1 MFWQHYKSVM
11 KLNNTCKLAF
21 ILYNLFM
28 DRAMMRDIKEGYTM
42 EYQTKILSKPT
53 VQAMIKGLRSSGLK
67 VKKIEGGYICKAVS
81 PDQKEPITVFKAMNG
96 NNNYL
101 VRMIGNLFD

>member
-1 MFWQHYKSVM
+1 
-11 KLNNTCKLAF
+11 
-21 ILYNLFM
+21 
-28 DRAMMRDIKEGYTM
+28 M

-101 VRMIGNLFD
+101 VRMVDNLFD